1 MYGST
6 NEFKNLLVQN
16 RWKLYQEALITS
28 ISHPSTFSASRYS
41 NKTIKNKRYF
51 HCDHHHCMYTSMQYI
66 KLNYVTYDM
75 VNCPSDV
82 TKLDKIKIK
91 EHLWYN
97 EKNKDT
103 YQITL
108 NPLTLNNIPIE
119 FIYKRKKIVKDT
131 VCYSI
136 HFKFDLSIYCNMIV
150 YVLKSL
156 KYKHLLFNY
165 LPKEIVHYILYL
177 TSIIL

>member
-6 NEFKNLLVQN
+6 DKFKNLLVQN

-41 NKTIKNKRYF
+41 DKTIKNKRYF
-51 HCDHHHCMYTSMQYI
+51 QCNHHHCMYTSMQYK

-75 VNCPSDV
+75 VNCPLL
-82 TKLDKIKIK
+82 TKLDKIKPK

-97 EKNKDT
+97 EKNKAT
-103 YQITL
+103 YRIDK
-108 NPLTLNNIPIE
+108 NRLNNIPME

-150 YVLKSL
+150 YMLKSL
-156 KYKHLLFNY
+156 NYKHLLFNY
-165 LPKEIVHYILYL
+165 LPKEIIHYILYL
-177 TSIIL
+177 TSINF